1 LIRVEHDRSM
11 RRLWLLLACAALVFA
26 PVSAAAARVVDQ
38 GIVVRVAPP
47 RVAIRELDGSRK
59 AFVVRPATLVT
70 LDGRP
75 VRLARLRRGDVATVE
90 HRGRF
95 VIAVRALRP

>member
-1 LIRVEHDRSM
+1 M